1 MDLDLVEG
9 KAIAGAE
16 MRRDLLNER
25 LKFSLYPRKTSGE
38 ADFGRSFRVAGPETL
53 QAHESCVT
61 RCL

>member
-38 ADFGRSFRVAGPETL
+38 ADFGAAVQCGSRTET
-53 QAHESCVT
+53 AS
-61 RCL
+61 